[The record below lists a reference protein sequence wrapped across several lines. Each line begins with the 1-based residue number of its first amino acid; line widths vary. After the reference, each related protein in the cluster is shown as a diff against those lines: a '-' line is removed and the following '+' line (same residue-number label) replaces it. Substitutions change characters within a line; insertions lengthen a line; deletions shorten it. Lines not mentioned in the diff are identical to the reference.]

1 MTFDA
6 VTHRPDPIYYAING
20 AGRETVMLR
29 KYVLEASA
37 LRRRHRRRCRS

>member
-6 VTHRPDPIYYAING
+6 VTHRPDPIYFAING

-37 LRRRHRRRCRS
+37 LRAPSRPRCRS